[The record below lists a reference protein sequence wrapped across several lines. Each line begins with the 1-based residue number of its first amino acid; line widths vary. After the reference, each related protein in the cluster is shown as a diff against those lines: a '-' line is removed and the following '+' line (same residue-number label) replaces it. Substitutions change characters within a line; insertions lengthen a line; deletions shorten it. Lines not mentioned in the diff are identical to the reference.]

1 VARLATGAAAARR
14 QLVAL
19 TFLIGGAR
27 SGKSS
32 LAVRWATDRGGPVA
46 FVATCPRIEGDDDL
60 DRRIAQHRADRPDWP
75 TIEELHDLEGTVAGI
90 AENTFVIVDCVTL
103 WVFNLMHRGDDADA
117 IVAAASSF
125 GRAAAALPNPIVT
138 ISNEVGMGVH
148 PETEE
153 GRVYRDIVGSVNR
166 AIAAHA
172 DTALLMVAGLAV
184 PLRDPAEFL
193 P

>member
-1 VARLATGAAAARR
+1 MP
-14 QLVAL
+14 L
-19 TFLIGGAR
+19 TFLVGGAR

-32 LAVRWATDRGGPVA
+32 LAVRMAKDHAGSVA
-46 FVATCPRIEGDDDL
+46 FVATCPRIDGDDDL
-60 DRRIAQHRADRPDWP
+60 DRRIERHRAERPGWP
-75 TIEELHDLEGTVAGI
+75 TIEELHDLEGVIAGLGDD
-90 AENTFVIVDCVTL
+90 TFVIVDCVTL

-125 GRAAAALPNPIVT
+125 GRAAAARPNPIVV
-138 ISNEVGMGVH
+138 ISNEVGLGVH

-153 GRVYRDIVGSVNR
+153 GRIYRDILGSVNR
-166 AIAAHA
+166 AVAEHSNR
-172 DTALLMVAGLAV
+172 ALLLVAGLAV

>member
-1 VARLATGAAAARR
+1 MSLTL
-14 QLVAL
+14 LV
-19 TFLIGGAR
+19 GGAR

-32 LAVRWATDRGGPVA
+32 LAVRLATDHDGPVA

-60 DRRIAQHRADRPDWP
+60 DRRIARHRADRPDWP
-75 TIEELHDLEGTVAGI
+75 TIEELHDLEGVIAGVG
-90 AENTFVIVDCVTL
+90 EDTFVIVDCVTL

-117 IVAAASSF
+117 IVAAAASF
-125 GRAAAALPNPIVT
+125 GRAASARPNPIVA
-138 ISNEVGMGVH
+138 ISNEVGMSVH

-153 GRVYRDIVGSVNR
+153 GRVYRVIVGSANR
-166 AIAAHA
+166 AIAADA
-172 DTALLMVAGLAV
+172 DTALLMVAGLAL

>member
-1 VARLATGAAAARR
+1 M
-14 QLVAL
+14 AL
-19 TFLIGGAR
+19 TFLLGGAR

-32 LAVRWATDRGGPVA
+32 LAVRLATEHDGPVV
-46 FVATCPRIEGDDDL
+46 FLATCPRIEGDDDL
-60 DRRIAQHRADRPDWP
+60 DRRIAQHRADRPGWP
-75 TIEELHDLEGTVAGI
+75 TIEELHDLEGVIAGVSDD
-90 AENTFVIVDCVTL
+90 TLVIVDCVTL

-125 GRAAAALPNPIVT
+125 GRAAAARPNPIVT
-138 ISNEVGMGVH
+138 ITNEVGMGIH

-153 GRVYRDIVGSVNR
+153 GRIYRDIVGSVNR

-172 DTALLMVAGLAV
+172 ATALLMVAGLAL